1 MTEQPNTSD
10 KKNGWNRRDT
20 LKILGISALAGG
32 ATYGAGTYI
41 ASTVKPSNTATGEAI
56 NNPSLE
62 KKEEI
67 WQANAS
73 HAEITPVAEQP
84 QTPLPTTET
93 VELAG
98 SEYDKPENLPEDT
111 TPGLGEQP
119 KNIDWNSIKP
129 LTLRISEVGFN
140 ANLQFNADKRAI
152 EFRFGSPKQSQ
163 GQQQDSRKAENQEKR
178 QGVRI
183 PKKLLGREVSPEEQA
198 KLKESGTVYM
208 EGLKDRQGQPFNA
221 YVRANFEKDK
231 FDFFKWNPDKSQTK
245 EVVPDNA
252 SKTQVAVNSE
262 GKTNEA
268 TKHVKE
274 PLKEG
279 QTQPT
284 AGQKEEKQEQKRSKG
299 MKM

>member
-140 ANLQFNADKRAI
+140 ANLQYVGDTYIPSRGVSEINIPASYLIGVYSDSAPLSSKTGTTLLVGHVNWDNGAAAPMSSIMAAKHGHHVYTTDESGALTEWTVTRIEPWVPQSELSNWWNVTDKT
-152 EFRFGSPKQSQ
+152 G
-163 GQQQDSRKAENQEKR
+163 SRKLIMATCHGSVTNGRWTYTHNFVVVAE
-178 QGVRI
+178 
-183 PKKLLGREVSPEEQA
+183 PK
-198 KLKESGTVYM
+198 
-208 EGLKDRQGQPFNA
+208 
-221 YVRANFEKDK
+221 
-231 FDFFKWNPDKSQTK
+231 
-245 EVVPDNA
+245 
-252 SKTQVAVNSE
+252 
-262 GKTNEA
+262 
-268 TKHVKE
+268 
-274 PLKEG
+274 
-279 QTQPT
+279 
-284 AGQKEEKQEQKRSKG
+284 
-299 MKM
+299 